1 MAGLAAIAIAPTLR
15 AADVTTTYSGYATS
29 SRVPLDYWRSN
40 SVPASP
46 SNAVMVALNA
56 EALLLKEL
64 LQEHQS
70 RATELTRKNETEKA
84 KWELELVN
92 ELREKAGRVQFD
104 RGNQREQESTSGTDT
119 PGIVGRPRGHP
130 DPEYADKY

>member
-1 MAGLAAIAIAPTLR
+1 MKPYYLRLALGMARLAAIAIAPTLR
-15 AADVTTTYSGYATS
+15 AADVRTTYSGYATS

-92 ELREKAGRVQFD
+92 ELREKAGRVQKSID
-104 RGNQREQESTSGTDT
+104 QMSQSAAATGEVD
-119 PGIVGRPRGHP
+119 
-130 DPEYADKY
+130 